1 MIGLTRSKGKD
12 VGVAEGPEG
21 TMAEGPEGKMAEGPE
36 GTMEE
41 GPEGTEEEGPEGT
54 EREDTGGGPLGL
66 EGVITG
72 EPVDMVEGTV
82 IGGVGDPVGTGGR
95 TGVVDI
101 LAWKKDTVEQQP
113 VNTSRDL

>member
-1 MIGLTRSKGKD
+1 M
-12 VGVAEGPEG
+12 AEGPEG
-21 TMAEGPEGKMAEGPE
+21 KMAEGPEGKMAEGPE

-41 GPEGTEEEGPEGT
+41 GPEGTE
-54 EREDTGGGPLGL
+54 REDTGGGPLGL

-72 EPVDMVEGTV
+72 VPVDMEGTVITGVPVDMVEGTV

>member
-36 GTMEE
+36 GKMAE
-41 GPEGTEEEGPEGT
+41 GPEGTMEEGPEGT

-101 LAWKKDTVEQQP
+101 LAWKKEEGYCRTA
-113 VNTSRDL
+113 TS

>member
-36 GTMEE
+36 GKMA
-41 GPEGTEEEGPEGT
+41 EGPEGT